1 MNLTQFLD
9 QRGITYR
16 AYHHNETYDAQ
27 HMAQI
32 LHISGRN
39 VAKAVMAC
47 ASNGPR
53 FFVLVVPATQ
63 RVDLQRVAAVVGAAN
78 VRLAT
83 ELEIHERCVD
93 CEPGVVSVFGSHFGL
108 QTIVDE
114 SVSKKDDL
122 VFQGNTHAESIGI
135 RFADFYVLEHPRIAT
150 IIEQHEEAK
159 AAS

>member
-9 QRGITYR
+9 QRIHLPR
-16 AYHHNETYDAQ
+16 LPPQ
-27 HMAQI
+27 
-32 LHISGRN
+32 RN
-39 VAKAVMAC
+39 VRCPTHGPDIAYLWTERCESRDGVRVKWAAILC
-47 ASNGPR
+47 ARGFGDANAS
-53 FFVLVVPATQ
+53 TCC
-63 RVDLQRVAAVVGAAN
+63 VAAVVGAAN

-83 ELEIHERCVD
+83 EPEIHERCVG